1 MAKTSAQTYFLLW
14 RRRDAQGEAGD
25 LRRGGGGSGGVAEA
39 SVGSDGKSDV
49 RGPSEVRAE
58 LQDLEPRARLDARE
72 FMEGIRS
79 GAAGSMALELFA
91 ERMLEKD
98 FRLGVFAEYQVRD
111 LGMGVDV
118 VEAGDHDVVVVFPG
132 ASLWK

>member
-1 MAKTSAQTYFLLW
+1 MVEWLRPVLGPMGKATAARSANLVGLSEGLVFAK
-14 RRRDAQGEAGD
+14 RAG
-25 LRRGGGGSGGVAEA
+25 L
-39 SVGSDGKSDV
+39 DV
-49 RGPSEVRAE
+49 R
-58 LQDLEPRARLDARE
+58 E
-72 FMEGIRS
+72 FVEGIRS

-91 ERMLEKD
+91 ERMLERD

-118 VEAGDHDVVVVFPG
+118 VEAGDHDVVVVLPG